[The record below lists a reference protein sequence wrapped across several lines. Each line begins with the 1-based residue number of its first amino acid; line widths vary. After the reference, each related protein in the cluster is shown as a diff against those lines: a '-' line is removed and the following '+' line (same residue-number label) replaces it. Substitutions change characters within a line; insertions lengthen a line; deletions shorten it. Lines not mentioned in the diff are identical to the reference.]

1 MPKLEQRVLKH
12 DVIQAEKQ
20 LTKLAI
26 THGKTSPEYQN
37 ALKRFIRL
45 WSVLRMTRSQDE
57 FFHEVSNIPAQ
68 R

>member
-1 MPKLEQRVLKH
+1 MPKLEQRVLTY
-12 DVIQAEKQ
+12 DVQQAEKH
-20 LTKLAI
+20 LARI
-26 THGKTSPEYQN
+26 AKTHEKTSAEYQN

-57 FFHEVSNIPAQ
+57 FFHEVSNLPAQ